1 MYSLFIGLTFLQQ
14 FRPYF
19 RKYISSTLEAHEYVL
34 LNTVLI
40 LVLLLMYVMY
50 LLCMRKTTLSK
61 LKKNVLSLSTGERI
75 CLLVMAL
82 LTVLAG
88 LLIFELD
95 KNYNTPLMNSMYLK
109 ALSTIALLVVGV
121 LIFKE
126 YYNIHQVLGVV
137 LILLGIYITS
147 IKHEIK

>member
-40 LVLLLMYVMY
+40 LILLLMYVMY
-50 LLCMRKTTLSK
+50 LLCVRKTTLSK
-61 LKKNVLSLSTGERI
+61 LKKNVLSLSSGERI
-75 CLLVMAL
+75 CLLVMAS
-82 LTVLAG
+82 LTVVAG

-109 ALSTIALLVVGV
+109 ALSTVALLVVGV

-137 LILLGIYITS
+137 LILLGIYMTS
-147 IKHEIK
+147 IKREI

>member
-137 LILLGIYITS
+137 LILLGMYMTS
-147 IKHEIK
+147 IKRQI

>member
-1 MYSLFIGLTFLQQ
+1 MYGLFIGLTFLQQ

-40 LVLLLMYVMY
+40 LILLLMYVMY
-50 LLCMRKTTLSK
+50 LLCVRKTTLSK
-61 LKKNVLSLSTGERI
+61 LKKNVLSLSIGERI
-75 CLLVMAL
+75 CLLVMAS
-82 LTVLAG
+82 LTVVAG

-109 ALSTIALLVVGV
+109 ALSTVALLVVGV

-137 LILLGIYITS
+137 LILLGIYMTS
-147 IKHEIK
+147 IKREI